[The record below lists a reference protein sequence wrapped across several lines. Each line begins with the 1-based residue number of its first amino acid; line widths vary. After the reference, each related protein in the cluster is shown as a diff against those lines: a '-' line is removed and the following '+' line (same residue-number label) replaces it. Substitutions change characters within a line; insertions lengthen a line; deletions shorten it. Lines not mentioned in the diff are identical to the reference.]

1 MSPILKRDVGEQIRQ
16 AKRLAAAVTG
26 NPPPLDSNYDHI
38 YQEEDVN
45 GNAYA
50 TSSKRRSIGK
60 LEDEDDPGPRRS
72 WEGRTYVEGGK
83 GKERDFEEVEV
94 EEGVA
99 MLGFEDDSFG
109 TVGIRTGESRRRSL
123 GEWFKDEVLTMS
135 PGRWIDLR
143 NLLLEVRP
151 SLHCYHRTRSHTGNA
166 RPTLESRRDDLH
178 WRTARTSSPL
188 DSLLEGRR
196 TIHPSSHDRQLEGE
210 SRNVSLS
217 PLGDLSKYR

>member
-26 NPPPLDSNYDHI
+26 LSPPLDNNYDHVN
-38 YQEEDVN
+38 QEEDAN

-72 WEGRTYVEGGK
+72 WEGRTFVEGGK
-83 GKERDFEEVEV
+83 GKERADEEEG
-94 EEGVA
+94 EGVA
-99 MLGFEDDSFG
+99 MLGFDDPSLG
-109 TVGIRTGESRRRSL
+109 TSNPRGEGRGRTL
-123 GEWFKDEVLTMS
+123 GEWCKDEILTMS

-151 SLHCYHRTRSHTGNA
+151 R
-166 RPTLESRRDDLH
+166 LH
-178 WRTARTSSPL
+178 W
-188 DSLLEGRR
+188 
-196 TIHPSSHDRQLEGE
+196 
-210 SRNVSLS
+210 
-217 PLGDLSKYR
+217 

>member
-26 NPPPLDSNYDHI
+26 QSPPLDSNYDHI
-38 YQEEDVN
+38 YQEEDFN

-60 LEDEDDPGPRRS
+60 LEDDDDPGPRRS
-72 WEGRTYVEGGK
+72 WEGRTFVEGGK

-99 MLGFEDDSFG
+99 MLGFDESLG
-109 TVGIRTGESRRRSL
+109 TGRQGVRGEGRGRSL
-123 GEWFKDEVLTMS
+123 GDWFKDEVLTMS

-143 NLLLEVRP
+143 NLLLEVSQ
-151 SLHCYHRTRSHTGNA
+151 SLHCYHRTR
-166 RPTLESRRDDLH
+166 
-178 WRTARTSSPL
+178 
-188 DSLLEGRR
+188 
-196 TIHPSSHDRQLEGE
+196 
-210 SRNVSLS
+210 
-217 PLGDLSKYR
+217 

>member
-94 EEGVA
+94 EEEVA
-99 MLGFEDDSFG
+99 TLGFEDDPFG
-109 TVGIRTGESRRRSL
+109 TAGIRAGESRKRTL
-123 GEWFKDEVLTMS
+123 VEWFKDEVLTMS

-143 NLLLEVRP
+143 NLLLEVRS
-151 SLHCYHRTRSHTGNA
+151 SLHYYHRTR
-166 RPTLESRRDDLH
+166 
-178 WRTARTSSPL
+178 
-188 DSLLEGRR
+188 
-196 TIHPSSHDRQLEGE
+196 
-210 SRNVSLS
+210 
-217 PLGDLSKYR
+217 

>member
-26 NPPPLDSNYDHI
+26 IPPPIDDSHYDHI
-38 YQEEDVN
+38 YQQEDVN

-72 WEGRTYVEGGK
+72 WEGRTFVEGGK

-109 TVGIRTGESRRRSL
+109 TVGVRTGESRKRSL
-123 GEWFKDEVLTMS
+123 GNWFKDEVLTMS

-151 SLHCYHRTRSHTGNA
+151 SLHCFHCTR
-166 RPTLESRRDDLH
+166 
-178 WRTARTSSPL
+178 
-188 DSLLEGRR
+188 
-196 TIHPSSHDRQLEGE
+196 
-210 SRNVSLS
+210 
-217 PLGDLSKYR
+217 